1 MLCNNWE
8 KRKGDADRLLADAE
22 KIDKDMVFQGL
33 QGEKKRFSG
42 MVSSLSLFMP
52 IDFEESK

>member
-33 QGEKKRFSG
+33 QGENKRFSG